1 MCILFHF
8 PFSFYYSSK
17 DIIKF
22 YSNENDKSIYKE
34 QRELSEVFLRSKY
47 YSSLLNDS
55 YDKLK
60 NLVSLLFIY

>member
-34 QRELSEVFLRSKY
+34 HENCKVFSRSKY

-55 YDKLK
+55 YDKLQ